1 MKLRQSFLSIHIKWF
16 VKICPKFVQRHGSK
30 HSFSEVEDEES
41 SWPPLYSS
49 SFVVHTHF
57 TFVLLFWIVPRKE
70 QLEQNFFP
78 WKRKCSKGLCR
89 SILTTRNMTSLEN
102 RNSSALF
109 KRAEQLK
116 RWSESDTNTQ
126 PSEPKRKSQ
135 RIQFTDGCVFLAACA
150 ASDKEEVDRLLK
162 RGADIDTANIDGLTA
177 LHQVSSDF
185 QKLVWVFH
193 RRSLCDRWSGI
204 HNIYIYQ
211 WNGLVEN
218 NECVDFLCDFFKR
231 RIRS

>member
-1 MKLRQSFLSIHIKWF
+1 MCPTSRFETFFFWGWRRGIKLAAAAQQQH
-16 VKICPKFVQRHGSK
+16 
-30 HSFSEVEDEES
+30 
-41 SWPPLYSS
+41 
-49 SFVVHTHF
+49 SFVVHTPHTHTLHF
-57 TFVLLFWIVPRKE
+57 RPSLLDCAKKRTT
-70 QLEQNFFP
+70 LEQNNFFP

-193 RRSLCDRWSGI
+193 KRSLCDPWSGI
-204 HNIYIYQ
+204 HDIYIRQ
-211 WNGLVEN
+211 WNGFVNN
-218 NECVDFLCDFFKR
+218 NECVDILCDFLKMKNQ
-231 RIRS
+231 ILVYSLQ